1 MLTLVLANA
10 SFVPPTISDG
20 HLPEIFPWGAEYG
33 TGFGKQM
40 LLVLL
45 SVVLITAFFAWAMRR
60 PRLVPGKAQW
70 LAESGYSFV
79 RNDIA
84 KDILGEKNFKQ
95 WVPLLFA
102 IFFFVLL
109 NNLFGAI
116 PVLQLPTFSHAG
128 AAYGLALIVY
138 AIWIGVGIKR
148 HGVRYLKLAV
158 VPSGVPGWIL
168 PLLVPLEIISNFIVR
183 PLTHS
188 LRLMATM
195 LSGHMIV
202 MLAGAGEHHDHV
214 AGEHGGHQT
223 QGVGQGA
230 HDEVGD
236 DLQRHEQ
243 RQDPAGHT
251 GGHDGQLQVA
261 HAVALDADADPDR
274 VDDEGQA
281 VGGARVGEGRQLQ
294 HRDGAEQVVQQHEEE
309 DGEEQRDPL
318 LEVLLAQDVLRDV
331 VPDEGVAGLGEPLG
345 LAGHE
350 PGTAH
355 GPREEGGD
363 EHHGEQ
369 DEQHLLAEAGAV
381 LRTPGEDLREV
392 TIRDGGG
399 HE

>member
-202 MLAGAGEHHDHV
+202 MLAGAG
-214 AGEHGGHQT
+214 AAYLITQT
-223 QGVGQGA
+223 DSLALQGTGILVILGSVPLYFLELLIMYLQAFVFTLLTAIYIQGA
-230 HDEVGD
+230 I
-236 DLQRHEQ
+236 
-243 RQDPAGHT
+243 
-251 GGHDGQLQVA
+251 
-261 HAVALDADADPDR
+261 DAND
-274 VDDEGQA
+274 
-281 VGGARVGEGRQLQ
+281 
-294 HRDGAEQVVQQHEEE
+294 H
-309 DGEEQRDPL
+309 
-318 LEVLLAQDVLRDV
+318 
-331 VPDEGVAGLGEPLG
+331 
-345 LAGHE
+345 
-350 PGTAH
+350 
-355 GPREEGGD
+355 
-363 EHHGEQ
+363 
-369 DEQHLLAEAGAV
+369 
-381 LRTPGEDLREV
+381 
-392 TIRDGGG
+392 
-399 HE
+399 